1 MGKKKE
7 KRAGFYFAAAFALLA
22 GTAAAGAA
30 TLRTAPCEGA
40 SYPYLLEAPPGHR
53 PKAAI
58 LLLHGAGGHAH
69 DLVFP
74 WRSFAETHDIVLI
87 APELPRT
94 RSFEDVAPK
103 VFRCVVEDARRVAAV
118 DPKRIFIVGN
128 SMGGYL
134 AYDAAMFLSEYF
146 AAVAVHAAAID
157 PDFDAILGKATR
169 RIPIAI
175 FIGDRDPLVPLAP
188 VRRTRD
194 LLERAGFPVEYEE
207 IPGHDHHYE
216 QVADRLNREIWR
228 FFEAHPLP

>member
-1 MGKKKE
+1 V
-7 KRAGFYFAAAFALLA
+7 KRAGFYFAASLGLL
-22 GTAAAGAA
+22 TAAPPASAA
-30 TLRTAPCEGA
+30 TLRTVPCEGG
-40 SYPYLLEAPPGHR
+40 SYTDLLEAPPGRR
-53 PKAAI
+53 PKPAI

-69 DLVFP
+69 DLLVP
-74 WRSFAETHDIVLI
+74 WRSFAETHDVVLI
-87 APELPRT
+87 APELT
-94 RSFEDVAPK
+94 NERSFEPIAPA
-103 VFRCVVEDARRVAAV
+103 VFRCVVEDAARIVPI

-134 AYDAAMFLSEYF
+134 AYDAAMFQSEYF

-157 PDFDAILGKATR
+157 PDFDSILGNATR

-194 LLERAGFPVEYEE
+194 LLKQAGFPVEYEE

-216 QVADRLNREIWR
+216 QVADRLNREIWK
-228 FFEAHPLP
+228 FFEAHPRP